1 MKSRW
6 QQRCLLPPRLHAG
19 GLGVPRPRPFNCLP
33 VLDLHGLLGQVLH
46 GRPPWLK
53 SDLPTACLPPTLQ
66 DLLGESFRRQML
78 MDGQFGQISFVCTKA
93 DNIM

>member
-1 MKSRW
+1 MCR
-6 QQRCLLPPRLHAG
+6 A
-19 GLGVPRPRPFNCLP
+19 
-33 VLDLHGLLGQVLH
+33 LD
-46 GRPPWLK
+46 R
-53 SDLPTACLPPTLQ
+53 STACLYLTCTACWAKSFTDGRLGSRVTFQLPACPPTLQ